1 MPKDITPIILD
12 LIQHCGGAEGALE
25 AINSSPTPNKLRK
38 AKKHIRK
45 CVRTYAYTTSNKEE
59 NYVFD

>member
-1 MPKDITPIILD
+1 MTESIAPMIIL
-12 LIQHCGGAEGALE
+12 LIKDCGGVEGALE

-45 CVRTYAYTTSNKEE
+45 CVRAYAYNMKEGKA
-59 NYVFD
+59 

>member
-45 CVRTYAYTTSNKEE
+45 CVRAYAYITDSKGGNTP
-59 NYVFD
+59 